1 MQPLQAKVDYNTRRA
16 ELHITGDPAEIEYLE
31 MRLGGDGLDVERVES
46 HDGDGKQTLILHCI
60 EME

>member
-1 MQPLQAKVDYNTRRA
+1 MKPLLAEVEYKTRSA

-31 MRLGGDGLDVERVES
+31 MVMGGDGLTVERVE
-46 HDGDGKQTLILHCI
+46 HEGDGKQTLILHCI